1 MTKHLTVL
9 VPKFLVNTSSFPQ
22 EIAQYGNQ
30 FKSEGFEG
38 PPSDHINGGKIIPMK
53 FESTIEAIE
62 YVVFSRLTRIMN
74 TTTSLIKKLIS

>member
-30 FKSEGFEG
+30 FEYEGFEG
-38 PPSDHINGGKIIPMK
+38 PPSNHVYGGKNNPNTSERIND
-53 FESTIEAIE
+53 AIA
-62 YVVFSRLTRIMN
+62 YIVFNGLSRLVN
-74 TTTSLIKKLIS
+74 TATFLIKK

>member
-9 VPKFLVNTSSFPQ
+9 VPEFLVNTSSFPQ

-38 PPSDHINGGKIIPMK
+38 PPSDHVYGGKNNPVT

-62 YVVFSRLTRIMN
+62 YVVFNSLTRLMN
-74 TTTSLIKKLIS
+74 STTSLIKKLIS

>member
-30 FKSEGFEG
+30 FMSQGFEG
-38 PPSDHINGGKIIPMK
+38 PPSNHVYGGKNNPNTLERIEITIIY
-53 FESTIEAIE
+53 FL
-62 YVVFSRLTRIMN
+62 VNGVSRLMRK
-74 TTTSLIKKLIS
+74 TSFLIKK

>member
-9 VPKFLVNTSSFPQ
+9 VPKFLVSTSSFPQ

-38 PPSDHINGGKIIPMK
+38 PPSDHFNGGKIIPK
-53 FESTIEAIE
+53 TFGNTAEAIE
-62 YVVFSRLTRIMN
+62 YVVFDSLTRIMN
-74 TTTSLIKKLIS
+74 TTTSLIKKIIS

>member
-30 FKSEGFEG
+30 FENKGFEG
-38 PPSDHINGGKIIPMK
+38 PPSNHVYGGKNNPNTLER
-53 FESTIEAIE
+53 FEDVIVYS
-62 YVVFSRLTRIMN
+62 VFNGLSRLMDF
-74 TTTSLIKKLIS
+74 TTSLIKK

>member
-30 FKSEGFEG
+30 FQNEGSEG
-38 PPSDHINGGKIIPMK
+38 PPSNHFYGGKNNPTTLERIEDAIAYFVINGL
-53 FESTIEAIE
+53 SLL
-62 YVVFSRLTRIMN
+62 VN
-74 TTTSLIKKLIS
+74 TTTLLLKNK

>member
-30 FKSEGFEG
+30 LKNEGFEG
-38 PPSDHINGGKIIPMK
+38 YPSNHRNGGKDNPNTL
-53 FESTIEAIE
+53 ERIEDAIA
-62 YVVFSRLTRIMN
+62 YFVFNGLSRLVN
-74 TTTSLIKKLIS
+74 TTTFLLKNK